1 MNLKKREAI
10 YPRLALLCL
19 SLVVVLTLFLFAVGL
34 VTLKERRS
42 EVTDL
47 ELSNVKL
54 RGERIAAELNRQTW
68 QHADAALADNGFQQ
82 LILAR
87 KGPASAGQEQAVRKL
102 AEDIRHRHPIARRV
116 ITLAHGQVQA
126 PGQQVDR
133 AFRQALEKRLAVVDV
148 GEPGTDAIW
157 LGSGQC
163 QVFFKLLD
171 RRASVAVAFV
181 VDEKWI
187 SEVLLHR
194 IALSEGF
201 DATTAHQI
209 RLKKGVIAR
218 TDDGAPILA
227 TPLTGIF
234 PSMHIDIAE
243 SPIQRQKAR
252 AVRETIYLVV
262 SCLMFLSIVGAGLVL
277 IIRLIRELHV
287 KQLRTDFMSAF
298 SHELK
303 TPLTLIRLYT
313 ETLQKDDDMSAA
325 TRDHYCQII
334 SRESERLSRLLER
347 LLTARKIEQGVNQYT
362 MVTGDLAETVA
373 RTVDSYADHLR
384 IRGFV
389 VDTDLAASLPPIRI
403 DSEAVSQAILNLM
416 DNARK
421 YSGDARHI
429 GVRLY
434 RQRSESIVLEV
445 EDHGVGIPHEEHQK
459 IFEGF
464 YRVSNSPMR
473 QGFGLG
479 LFLVQDIMRAHNGR
493 IEVESEPEKGSCFRL
508 VFPLSRPARLAVF
521 AKNLYP
527 VARSLQ
533 LARRGLSGR

>member
-1 MNLKKREAI
+1 MNVNKREVI

-19 SLVVVLTLFLFAVGL
+19 SLVVVLTLFLFGVGL
-34 VTLKERRS
+34 VTLEERRT

-68 QHADAALADNGFQQ
+68 QQAEAALADSAFEQ
-82 LILAR
+82 LIRVR
-87 KGPASAGQEQAVRKL
+87 KGPASAKQEHEIASL
-102 AEDIRHRHPIARRV
+102 TEEIRHRHPIVSWV
-116 ITLAHGQVQA
+116 ITIADGRIQSSGQA
-126 PGQQVDR
+126 DR
-133 AFRQALEKRLAVVDV
+133 AFRQALEKRLTVADV
-148 GEPGTDAIW
+148 GQTGTDAIW
-157 LGSGQC
+157 LGSEQC

-171 RRASVAVAFV
+171 HREGAVVFV
-181 VDEKWI
+181 VNQKWI

-194 IALSEGF
+194 IALSQGF

-209 RLKKGVIAR
+209 RLKEGEI
-218 TDDGAPILA
+218 TPSEDGGPSLA

-252 AVRETIYLVV
+252 ATRETIYLVV

-277 IIRLIRELHV
+277 ITRLIRDLHV

-313 ETLQKDDDMSAA
+313 ETLQNDDEISPA
-325 TRDHYCQII
+325 TRNSYCQII

-347 LLTARKIEQGVNQYT
+347 LLTARKIEQGENQYMMAT
-362 MVTGDLAETVA
+362 GNLGDTVTQ
-373 RTVDSYADHLR
+373 TVDSYADHLR
-384 IRGFV
+384 NRGFAV
-389 VDTDLAASLPPIRI
+389 NIDISASLPPIRF
-403 DSEAVSQAILNLM
+403 DSEAVSQAVLNLM

-421 YSGDARHI
+421 YSGDARYI

-434 RQRSESIVLEV
+434 RVRSESIVLEV
-445 EDHGVGIPHEEHQK
+445 EDHGVGIPADEHQK
-459 IFEGF
+459 IFNGF
-464 YRVSNSPMR
+464 YRVSSSSSR

-479 LFLVQDIMRAHNGR
+479 LFLVRHIMAAHNGSV
-493 IEVESEPEKGSCFRL
+493 EVESEPEKGSRFRL
-508 VFPLSRPARLAVF
+508 VFPLSRPARLAGF
-521 AKNLYP
+521 ARNLYP
-527 VARSLQ
+527 FARSLQ
-533 LARRGLSGR
+533 LARRGLTGR